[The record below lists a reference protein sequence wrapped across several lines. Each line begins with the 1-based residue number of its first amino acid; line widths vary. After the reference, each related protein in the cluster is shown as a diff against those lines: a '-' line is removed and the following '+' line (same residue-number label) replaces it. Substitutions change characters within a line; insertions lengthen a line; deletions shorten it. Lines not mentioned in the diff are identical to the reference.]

1 MFKLNAEQS
10 SIVHKC
16 NEMSYCF
23 LCITSQEPI
32 LLIAVLQHRIQPK
45 LNVLFSFRIIDFVS
59 SKNAS
64 QKGQWQE
71 FWRTPE
77 RQSTRGRFL
86 SY

>member
-1 MFKLNAEQS
+1 MQRDELLLPVHYLSRTNPVNNGVAAPNPAKDQC
-10 SIVHKC
+10 IV
-16 NEMSYCF
+16 F
-23 LCITSQEPI
+23 
-32 LLIAVLQHRIQPK
+32 
-45 LNVLFSFRIIDFVS
+45 FRIIDFVS

-71 FWRTPE
+71 FWSNPE